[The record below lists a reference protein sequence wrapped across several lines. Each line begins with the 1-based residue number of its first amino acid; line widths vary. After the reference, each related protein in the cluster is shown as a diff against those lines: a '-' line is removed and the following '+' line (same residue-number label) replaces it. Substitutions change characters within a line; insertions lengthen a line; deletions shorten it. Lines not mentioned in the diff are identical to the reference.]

1 LTFDLNGE
9 TPVAAVL
16 LAYKQEDM
24 DAEAVACHIEQRFP
38 NLPIIPLSAYCE
50 MREQVL
56 VVSAL
61 LLRFGGNLFYVVQR
75 YRKTATPKLDCHKDF
90 HCPVQNM
97 NEFISHLYKVA
108 QTQK

>member
-1 LTFDLNGE
+1 MKSELRSGWCQSSN
-9 TPVAAVL
+9 
-16 LAYKQEDM
+16 
-24 DAEAVACHIEQRFP
+24 QRRDSHP
-38 NLPIIPLSAYCE
+38 IPLDDSSIGKQQHE
-50 MREQVL
+50 FP
-56 VVSAL
+56 L

-97 NEFISHLYKVA
+97 HEFISHVYKVA